1 MAGLCVM
8 EQTVVPSCVP
18 GLFSASSACERFRRS
33 FTACADSCAL
43 RSTCPG
49 EGQPLEPHLRT
60 PDSLTTPVG
69 GFAAADVVELKLTMT
84 CACADA
90 ERV

>member
-49 EGQPLEPHLRT
+49 RGSLLNLEARQTL
-60 PDSLTTPVG
+60 LTTPVG

-84 CACADA
+84 CTCA